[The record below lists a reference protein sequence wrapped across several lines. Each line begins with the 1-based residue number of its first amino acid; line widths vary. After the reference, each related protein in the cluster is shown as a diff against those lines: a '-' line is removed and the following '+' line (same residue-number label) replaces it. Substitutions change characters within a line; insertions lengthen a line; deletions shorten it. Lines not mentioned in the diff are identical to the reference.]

1 MAAVSP
7 YRGTLTD
14 SFERSEFE
22 YRSLAASR
30 LKNFSFFQGINLRR
44 VEEFH
49 IYRCARSFGRIF
61 IRSRG
66 SNEGVEKR
74 KTVNGKK
81 DETVERGI
89 ELIMPRIRKKIYR
102 V

>member
-1 MAAVSP
+1 M
-7 YRGTLTD
+7 
-14 SFERSEFE
+14 
-22 YRSLAASR
+22 
-30 LKNFSFFQGINLRR
+30 RR

-49 IYRCARSFGRIF
+49 IYRYARSFGRIF

-102 V
+102 VWIFHGACGSPTYVPVSDVGGS